1 MVIERL
7 AQFSDSPLVI
17 FKKMQQAWQEQGFEI
32 VDSRDKERII
42 HCSGR
47 SYSRIRVDVLTQC
60 FDWQG
65 ETLVQMVYSPRLTP
79 VVSRPVNIS
88 PAGQE
93 KVQSDLER
101 QMTSVLDQV
110 GEWAPVVHEEVEN
123 SGVVLSDP
131 YLVSIRRK
139 GAMGRR
145 STFVGLAVA
154 VLGALMGY
162 LNLSGILSL
171 GSSELWLVIAVA
183 GVFVFCLGLFNLV
196 WGR

>member
-7 AQFSDSPLVI
+7 AQFSDSPLAI

>member
-131 YLVSIRRK
+131 YLVSIRSK